1 MGNLFGKKKVSRV
14 TEHDKAVLQVKQQ
27 RDKVKQYQQRVEAK
41 LEGDR
46 QLAKKLLLSG
56 QRDRAKLLLK
66 KKRYQESLLER
77 TEGQL
82 ENLERLIQDL
92 EYAQVELKVVE
103 GLKFGNDALKKL
115 NDVLDIDEIERILE
129 ETNEGAEK
137 QQEINALL
145 SGNLSV
151 EDLEDVERE
160 YNELLEME
168 EAEKNG
174 ELKLPDVPPNEPFM
188 QSRDVS
194 PKEIKKEKHL
204 DYCGLLPLSCYLL
217 VRYLFLTTQF
227 EGIKNSL
234 KILNVTD

>member
-27 RDKVKQYQQRVEAK
+27 RDKVKQYQQRVEVK

-174 ELKLPDVPPNEPFM
+174 ELKLPDVPPNEPFINTK
-188 QSRDVS
+188 DVS
-194 PKEIKKEKHL
+194 PKQIKKEKVAL
-204 DYCGLLPLSCYLL
+204 EAS
-217 VRYLFLTTQF
+217 
-227 EGIKNSL
+227 
-234 KILNVTD
+234 